1 MLESVEGAEVNE
13 VLENHQILPVGNG
26 IEVVFTPGHTA
37 GHISLYIKENKTF
50 IAGDALVLIDDKLVI
65 PYPHFAYDADKAKE
79 SVKHLYSYEIEELI
93 CYHGGLIKS
102 NWKDL
107 LS

>member
-1 MLESVEGAEVNE
+1 MDSQSCHQLLERSSIFLSV
-13 VLENHQILPVGNG
+13 
-26 IEVVFTPGHTA
+26 TP
-37 GHISLYIKENKTF
+37 LYIKENKTF

-79 SVKHLYSYEIEELI
+79 SVKHLFSYEIEELI